1 MSEDRSPALLI
12 VDVQNDFCP
21 GGALAVPHGDRVIP
35 VLNRLAARASA
46 LGLPVYAS
54 RDWHPPNTTHFAAN
68 GGKWPV
74 HCVAGTEG
82 ARLHPDLL
90 LPPGA
95 LIVTKGTSTKDD
107 GYSAFEGSI
116 AGRGSL
122 LADLRAR
129 GIDEVVIGGL
139 ATDYCVK
146 ASALDARR
154 HGLGATVVSDAI
166 GAVDLTPGDGARAL
180 EEMEAAGVDIT
191 LADRVFL
198 GDEADST

>member
-12 VDVQNDFCP
+12 VDVQNDFRP
-21 GGALAVPHGDRVIP
+21 SGALAVPDGDRVVP

-46 LGLPVYAS
+46 LGIPVYAT
-54 RDWHPPNTTHFAAN
+54 RDWHPPDTTHFAMY

-82 ARLHPDLL
+82 ARLHPDLQ

-95 LIVTKGTSTKDD
+95 LIVSKGTTTKDD

-116 AGRGSL
+116 PGRGSL

-129 GIDEVVIGGL
+129 GIDEVIIGGL
-139 ATDYCVK
+139 TTEYCVRL
-146 ASALDARR
+146 SALDAQRF
-154 HGLGATVVSDAI
+154 GLDATVIADAI
-166 GAVDLTPGDGARAL
+166 GAVDVTPGDGARAL
-180 EEMEAAGVDIT
+180 EEMKAAGVRIT
-191 LADRVFL
+191 PSDQVFESAER
-198 GDEADST
+198 D

>member
-12 VDVQNDFCP
+12 VDVQNDFRP
-21 GGALAVPHGDRVIP
+21 SGALAVPDGDRVVP

-46 LGLPVYAS
+46 LGIPVYAT
-54 RDWHPPNTTHFAAN
+54 RDWHPPDTTHFAIN

-82 ARLHPDLL
+82 ARLHPDLQ

-95 LIVTKGTSTKDD
+95 LIVSKGTSTKDD

-116 AGRGSL
+116 PGRGSL

-139 ATDYCVK
+139 TTDYCVRL
-146 ASALDARR
+146 SALDARR
-154 HGLGATVVSDAI
+154 HGLRATVVADAI
-166 GAVDLTPGDGARAL
+166 GPVDVTPGDGDRAL
-180 EEMEAAGVDIT
+180 QEMKAAGTEVISSDQAFQT
-191 LADRVFL
+191 AGRD
-198 GDEADST
+198 